1 MPTLEYQIKQKV
13 KKVLAKY
20 GDELDALWIVPS
32 GMGSPTLDCI
42 ICYRGH
48 HIEVETKAPGKTMT
62 PRQIIT
68 AEKKEKAGAKVFCID
83 GDVGCARLDEYLNKI
98 KSADRKIGQLREN
111 NSDKIKSLEGGSC

>member
-1 MPTLEYQIKQKV
+1 MPTLEYTIKQKV

-20 GDELDALWIVPS
+20 GGDLDAFWPVQN
-32 GMGSPTLDCI
+32 GMGTPALDCI

-48 HIEVETKAPGKTMT
+48 HIEVETKALGKSMT

-83 GDVGCARLDEYLNKI
+83 GDVGCAQLDDYL
-98 KSADRKIGQLREN
+98 RG
-111 NSDKIKSLEGGSC
+111 LE

>member
-1 MPTLEYQIKQKV
+1 MSTPEGVTKTKV

-20 GDELDALWIVPS
+20 GEELDAFWPVQN
-32 GMGSPTLDCI
+32 GMGTPALDCI

-83 GDVGCARLDEYLNKI
+83 GDVGCARLDEYL
-98 KSADRKIGQLREN
+98 RKLDWEATHMVA
-111 NSDKIKSLEGGSC
+111 L

>member
-1 MPTLEYQIKQKV
+1 MADTPEGKVKRAV

-20 GDELDALWIVPS
+20 GDELDALWVVPS

-48 HIEVETKAPGKTMT
+48 HVEVETKAPGKTMT

-68 AEKKEKAGAKVFCID
+68 AEKKEKAGAKVFVID
-83 GDVGCARLDEYLNKI
+83 GDVGCARLDEYL
-98 KSADRKIGQLREN
+98 RG
-111 NSDKIKSLEGGSC
+111 LEWVK